1 MCVVSVMKSFIE
13 GLVELAYFAL
23 LYGYHFFTEP
33 KSVFATPNIPAT
45 QVKSNLIQHNL
56 T

>member
-23 LYGYHFFTEP
+23 YGYHFFTEP
-33 KSVFATPNIPAT
+33 KSSFATPNISAT